1 MRRLTGIS
9 ALALAA
15 VAGEA
20 RADVTPQQVWDNLES
35 YMQRAG
41 YDVAGT
47 ESLSGDTLT
56 VSDVVFSISEPEE
69 NTDVSIAMD
78 VLVMTGRDD
87 GTVSVDFPTP
97 MPIRMQFDDDDAAA
111 RARIDYTHE
120 NLAMT
125 VSGTPEEMLWDYA
138 ADRLGFTLVDL
149 EASGEDAPQQPAFD
163 ASMGPVDGR
172 STVVTVD
179 GVQQVTQTVSLNAV
193 SFDFS
198 AQDDAGEDGMAAVSG
213 ALEGVRAKGDTT
225 LPELPVDMNDMQ
237 PAVEAG
243 FGGTGTLSHQGSRIA
258 FSMTDAQ
265 GETDGTVTSAA
276 GSLGVSFTEQGLRYE
291 TAGMETAL
299 AVTVPTLPFPISAQ
313 WAESGFDLLL
323 PVKASEEPQDTALGL
338 TLAGFTMSEALWSI
352 FDPAGVLPREPAT
365 LAVDLGAQVT
375 PEVSL
380 FDADAMESLG
390 VSGEAPGALE
400 TLTLETLRLEA
411 AGASVTGEGA
421 FTFDN
426 SDLETFDGFP
436 RPEGEVRVELRGQN
450 TLIDRLI
457 EMGLLAE
464 EDAMGARMMLGMF
477 TVPGDAPDSATATI
491 EINARGHI
499 LANGQRIQ

>member
-15 VAGEA
+15 MAGGA
-20 RADVTPQQVWDNLES
+20 RADVTPQQAWDNLQS

-47 ESLSGDTLT
+47 EALSGDTLT

-69 NTDVSIAMD
+69 NTDVSITMD

-87 GTVSVDFPTP
+87 GTVSVDFPSP
-97 MPIRMQFDDDDAAA
+97 MPIRMQFADDDAAA

-120 NLAMT
+120 NLSMT
-125 VSGTPEEMLWDYA
+125 VSGTPDEMLWDYA
-138 ADRLGFTLVDL
+138 ADRLGFALVDL
-149 EASGEDAPQQPAFD
+149 EATGADAPAQLAFE
-163 ASMGPVDGR
+163 AGMGPVDGQ
-172 STVVTVD
+172 SKVVTVD
-179 GVQQVTQTVSLNAV
+179 GVQQVTQSVSLNAV
-193 SFDFS
+193 SFDVS
-198 AQDDAGEDGMAAVSG
+198 AQDETGEDGMAMFSG
-213 ALEGVRAKGDTT
+213 ALEGVRAEGDTT
-225 LPELPVDMNDMQ
+225 LPDQPVDMNDMQ
-237 PAVEAG
+237 AALEAG

-258 FSMTDAQ
+258 FSVTDAQ
-265 GETDGTVTSAA
+265 GETDGTVTSAS
-276 GSLGVSFTEQGLRYE
+276 GSLGVSFTERGLRYE

-299 AVTVPTLPFPISAQ
+299 DMTVPTLPFPVSAR

-323 PVKASEEPQDTALGL
+323 PVKASEEPQDAAMGL
-338 TLAGFTMSEALWSI
+338 TLAGFTMSEALWNI

-365 LAVDLGAQVT
+365 LAVDLAAQVT

-380 FDADAMESLG
+380 FDSQAMEALG

-400 TLTLETLRLEA
+400 RLTLETLQLEA

-436 RPEGEVRVELRGQN
+436 RPEGEIRLQLRGQN

-457 EMGLLAE
+457 QMGLLAE

-491 EINARGHI
+491 EINAQGHI